1 MPIADWTHADFP
13 ESTAD
18 AEGVRVI
25 EGGPPGGR
33 NVMVHI
39 GVEYAVRDGRPLHLV
54 VVEPSLDWA
63 SGETD
68 DLDQERFPLVVFV
81 QGSGWMEQELGACLD
96 QLIDFARRGYVIAIV
111 EHRPSSV
118 AVFPAQVTDT
128 ITAGWWLL
136 RHAEDFHIDPGRVAV
151 WGDSSGG
158 HTALMVAVNGDDP
171 AWSDE
176 PDAGPLPV
184 ACVVDFYGPTAL
196 DLMDDEPTTM
206 AHGSAGSPESLLLG
220 GSPLA
225 DVPDL
230 VRRAD
235 PRTYVS
241 PGRPVVP
248 VLIAHG
254 SKDRLVPYAQSVLMY
269 DALRHAGHPVEMIKV
284 RGAGHGGSTLWTPEL
299 MDLVAGFLARHL

>member
-33 NVMVHI
+33 SVVVNLDVT
-39 GVEYAVRDGRPLHLV
+39 YAVKDGRPLHLV
-54 VVEPSLDWA
+54 VIQPGVDWA
-63 SGETD
+63 SGEQAAID
-68 DLDQERFPLVVFV
+68 DERFPLIVYI
-81 QGSGWMEQELGACLD
+81 QGSGWMEQQLGSCVDPLT
-96 QLIDFARRGYVIAIV
+96 DFARRGYVIAIV
-111 EHRPSSV
+111 EYRPSSV
-118 AVFPAQVTDT
+118 ATFPAQVTDA
-128 ITAGWWLL
+128 ITATRWLL
-136 RHAEDFHIDPGRVAV
+136 RHADDFHLDAGRVAV

-158 HTALMVAVNGDDP
+158 HTALMMAVNGDDP
-171 AWSDE
+171 SWSDE
-176 PDAGPLPV
+176 PDSAPLPISC
-184 ACVVDFYGPTAL
+184 AVDFYGPTAL

-206 AHGSAGSPESLLLG
+206 AHSSAGSPESMLLG
-220 GSPLA
+220 GAPLA

-241 PGRPVVP
+241 ADRPVVP
-248 VLIAHG
+248 ILIAHG
-254 SKDRLVPYAQSVLMY
+254 SRDRLVPYPQSVLMY
-269 DALRHAGHPVEMIKV
+269 DALRDAGHPVEMIQV
-284 RGAGHGGSTLWTPEL
+284 RGAAHGGPTLWTQEL